1 MQPAGALSKDREKSL
16 LLLSHSESSLEM
28 MRDQMICQRCLQ
40 YLERAPMMKLPLSN
54 RIPLHK
60 QKTPPA
66 APNNLFSAEKQEES
80 SESLGRLRS
89 TKWTS

>member
-1 MQPAGALSKDREKSL
+1 MQPAGALSKDRERSL

-28 MRDQMICQRCLQ
+28 INQMICQRCLQ
-40 YLERAPMMKLPLSN
+40 YLERAPMMELSLSN
-54 RIPLHK
+54 RIPLNE

-66 APNNLFSAEKQEES
+66 TPNDLFSAEKQEES

>member
-1 MQPAGALSKDREKSL
+1 MQPTGALSKDRERSL

-28 MRDQMICQRCLQ
+28 MRDLMICQRCLQ

-54 RIPLHK
+54 GIPLHE

-66 APNNLFSAEKQEES
+66 ILNDLFSAEK
-80 SESLGRLRS
+80 
-89 TKWTS
+89 